1 MKRDYQSHSLFIK
14 AADNLHSR
22 FSFHHHSSQMFTN
35 AYFYLKKKTLI
46 EYFNFIISIL
56 CKHLI
61 FICFWLSHSRSMRHR
76 RLRLAVYLFDY
87 FLNLFIRITAI
98 EDIYIVI
105 ELSWVKLSEEFKCV
119 YIYAKWKLMGGKKTS
134 HFSNICVWF
143 MNQNSPQKIP
153 YIKGKK
159 WNRKC

>member
-1 MKRDYQSHSLFIK
+1 MIYWVIEYKGFLRISHISVFIIHGKSLMKRDYQSHSLFIK

-35 AYFYLKKKTLI
+35 AYFYSKKKTLI

-56 CKHLI
+56 CKHLM

-119 YIYAKWKLMGGKKTS
+119 YICKIKT
-134 HFSNICVWF
+134 HGW
-143 MNQNSPQKIP
+143 
-153 YIKGKK
+153 
-159 WNRKC
+159 